1 MKTKLI
7 FLWVFLVWGMCFSS
21 SLSAK
26 VTDTRGIELEA
37 KKRGNED
44 QRSILP
50 VRAWFDNQTVYVT
63 FADLPVS
70 ATIVISGSNGEYVVE
85 SYTAPKTVSIVLT
98 PTTSF
103 TSYEITI
110 SYGDKEFS
118 GSFSIEK

>member
-1 MKTKLI
+1 MFALEKWKETQKI
-7 FLWVFLVWGMCFSS
+7 FDSCIILAAVRDADGN
-21 SLSAK
+21 
-26 VTDTRGIELEA
+26 DDIELEA

-118 GSFSIEK
+118 GSFSIEE